1 MDLITLIVNFIINF
15 AINNQLMPLVKD
27 NQVFLI
33 LKLDIQLINNFN
45 YYHSTLYKK

>member
-1 MDLITLIVNFIINF
+1 MDLIALMVVNSTTI